1 MEEPNDFVDVFIL
14 DIPWDEHQN
23 EMLELEKITKQDII
37 DFANFQIIRII
48 IMWLFIREM
57 VKTHLFQKWKNL

>member
-1 MEEPNDFVDVFIL
+1 MEELNEFVDAFIL

-37 DFANFQIIRII
+37 DFAMQIIRII
-48 IMWLFIREM
+48 IM
-57 VKTHLFQKWKNL
+57 